1 MGSECIPRHA
11 SAMTAGIGERT
22 TINRRLLPYG
32 SSFLVGK
39 ANHLPCIED
48 SLHLSA
54 GSFNFLLMTFQGE
67 DTLEAVIEPGIWVV
81 LSACDAQAGMAASQ
95 SKASKIFFLPVVLGS
110 VDDLGLSFD
119 REALD
124 RFL

>member
-32 SSFLVGK
+32 SSFFVGK

-54 GSFNFLLMTFQGE
+54 GSFNFLLTKFQGE
-67 DTLEAVIEPGIWVV
+67 DIIEVVIEDP
-81 LSACDAQAGMAASQ
+81 L
-95 SKASKIFFLPVVLGS
+95 LPLTGAMGGPVS
-110 VDDLGLSFD
+110 VRRTGRHSRQLI
-119 REALD
+119 
-124 RFL
+124 